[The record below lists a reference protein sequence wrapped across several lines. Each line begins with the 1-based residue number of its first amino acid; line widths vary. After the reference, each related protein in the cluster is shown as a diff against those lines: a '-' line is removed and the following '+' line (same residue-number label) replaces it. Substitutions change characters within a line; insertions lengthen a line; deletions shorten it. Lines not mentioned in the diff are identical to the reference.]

1 MNWQP
6 VIDQAALWLS
16 WAPWKYLVFALV
28 VWHVM
33 IGRSTAVRWME
44 ALGWNG
50 VMGFLG
56 RIGWIKEPPASE
68 EKKVEETKVTTL
80 LRAP

>member
-6 VIDQAALWLS
+6 VIDQAALWLA
-16 WAPWKYLVFALV
+16 WGPWKYLVFALV
-28 VWHVM
+28 VWHGM
-33 IGRSTAVRWME
+33 IGRKVAVRWME

-56 RIGWIKEPPASE
+56 RIGWVKEPPATSG
-68 EKKVEETKVTTL
+68 EKTETKVTTL
-80 LRAP
+80 VRP